1 MRFARFQKWNNAND
15 IQMYPNSVFAIPA
28 ASLSQ
33 NHRESGNIVATA
45 ITFPTWITLKLPT

>member
-45 ITFPTWITLKLPT
+45 ITFSTWITLKLPT